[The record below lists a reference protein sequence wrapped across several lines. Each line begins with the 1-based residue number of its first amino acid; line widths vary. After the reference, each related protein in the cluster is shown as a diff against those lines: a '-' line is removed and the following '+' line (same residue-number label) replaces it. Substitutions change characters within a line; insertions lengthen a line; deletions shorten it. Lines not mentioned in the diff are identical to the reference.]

1 MSFKSFSR
9 SLLFHWVNWTL
20 SNPFLVLIIIGLLTF
35 SAWQY
40 TVNNLSIN
48 TDTTDMIAP
57 DAPFQRNLRN
67 FEKAFSQDV
76 HKISLVIESDTP
88 ELTKSAT
95 LRLARLLSADKTNFE
110 SVYIPNENDFFHQNG
125 LLYLDTNDLQT
136 LSNNLSQAQPF
147 IGRISQEPN
156 LTGFFSIFE
165 DALTSSNKNQELPI
179 DLPSLIDKVS
189 LALHKSMNGE
199 NNLLSW
205 ETLIAEKKLSGQGS
219 DKGFI
224 NVSPRFDFTQ
234 IRPAENPIKAI
245 RKAIAEIQQP
255 DLPTVKVWITGE
267 VGLEDDEL
275 EGMSSGT
282 FNASIFSI
290 VLVLVILLIAYH
302 ASILMTAA
310 TLFTL
315 ALGMVFCGAF
325 AAFSVKELNLISVA
339 FAVSN
344 IGLGVEYAIHFCLRY
359 RDNLLHHVHRKGAIR
374 STLIST
380 SPSLILCAGT
390 TAIGLYAFIPTD
402 YKGVSELGLL
412 AGTSLFICLLVT
424 LTVLPALLRFIPVT
438 VESEPPSH
446 HPALATLSEKLATFT
461 LHYAKPISV
470 VACLVAVISVMLV
483 FKVKTDFN
491 PINLRDPNTESVI
504 AFKNLIKD
512 PDT

>member
-9 SLLFHWVNWTL
+9 RFLSLWVNWTL

-76 HKISLVIESDTP
+76 HKILLVIESDTP

-95 LRLARLLSADKTNFE
+95 LRLARLLRADKANFE
-110 SVYIPNENDFFHQNG
+110 EVYIPNKNDFFDQNG
-125 LLYLDTNDLQT
+125 LLYLDSNDLQT

-165 DALTSSNKNQELPI
+165 DALSSSNKNQELPI

-205 ETLIAEKKLSGQGS
+205 ETLIAEKKLSGQSS

-245 RKAIAEIQQP
+245 RKAIAEIQEP
-255 DLPTVKVWITGE
+255 GLPSVKVWITGE

-290 VLVLVILLIAYH
+290 VLVFVHFTGCLPRLHFDDSCHPVYFGYRHGFLW
-302 ASILMTAA
+302 SVCC
-310 TLFTL
+310 LFGKGIEFDFGCFCRIQYR
-315 ALGMVFCGAF
+315 LGG
-325 AAFSVKELNLISVA
+325 
-339 FAVSN
+339 
-344 IGLGVEYAIHFCLRY
+344 
-359 RDNLLHHVHRKGAIR
+359 
-374 STLIST
+374 
-380 SPSLILCAGT
+380 
-390 TAIGLYAFIPTD
+390 
-402 YKGVSELGLL
+402 
-412 AGTSLFICLLVT
+412 
-424 LTVLPALLRFIPVT
+424 
-438 VESEPPSH
+438 
-446 HPALATLSEKLATFT
+446 
-461 LHYAKPISV
+461 
-470 VACLVAVISVMLV
+470 
-483 FKVKTDFN
+483 
-491 PINLRDPNTESVI
+491 
-504 AFKNLIKD
+504 
-512 PDT
+512 

>member
-1 MSFKSFSR
+1 
-9 SLLFHWVNWTL
+9 
-20 SNPFLVLIIIGLLTF
+20 
-35 SAWQY
+35 
-40 TVNNLSIN
+40 
-48 TDTTDMIAP
+48 
-57 DAPFQRNLRN
+57 
-67 FEKAFSQDV
+67 
-76 HKISLVIESDTP
+76 
-88 ELTKSAT
+88 
-95 LRLARLLSADKTNFE
+95 
-110 SVYIPNENDFFHQNG
+110 
-125 LLYLDTNDLQT
+125 
-136 LSNNLSQAQPF
+136 
-147 IGRISQEPN
+147 
-156 LTGFFSIFE
+156 
-165 DALTSSNKNQELPI
+165 
-179 DLPSLIDKVS
+179 
-189 LALHKSMNGE
+189 MNGE

-245 RKAIAEIQQP
+245 RKAIADIQEP
-255 DLPTVKVWITGE
+255 GLPSVKVWITGE

-282 FNASIFSI
+282 FNASIFSV
-290 VLVLVILLIAYH
+290 VLVFVILLVAYH
-302 ASILMTAA
+302 GSILMTVA

-315 ALGMVFCGAF
+315 AIGMVFCGAF

-359 RDNLLHHVHRKGAIR
+359 RDNLKHHVNRERAIH
-374 STLIST
+374 STLLST

-402 YKGVSELGLL
+402 YRGVSELGLL

-424 LTVLPALLRFIPVT
+424 LTVLPALLRFIPVPAEF
-438 VESEPPSH
+438 ESPPA
-446 HPALATLSEKLATFT
+446 HPVLATLAGKLATVT
-461 LHYAKPISV
+461 LHYAKAISV
-470 VACLVAVISVMLV
+470 ATCLLAILSIGLV

-512 PDT
+512 PDTSPMTLTVLAGDEQKAKAIQQKLSGLGSVDKTASLFDFVPSAQEEKLALIEDMAMMLGFASTGFSCANTR